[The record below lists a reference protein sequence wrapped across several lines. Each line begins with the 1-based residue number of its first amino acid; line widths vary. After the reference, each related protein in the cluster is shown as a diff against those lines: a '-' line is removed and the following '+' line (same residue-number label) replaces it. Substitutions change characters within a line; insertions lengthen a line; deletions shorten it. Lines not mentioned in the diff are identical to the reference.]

1 MSWDRVWPSK
11 RCNMR
16 DIAFVFFLSAVLCV
30 LVGMGWGIQM
40 AISQDHRLGGAHA
53 HLNLVGWTT
62 MALFGLY
69 YHVTPQAAANWLAK
83 LHAGTAI
90 LGVLVMVPGIS
101 VAITT
106 GVPTLAAVGAI
117 LTTLSM
123 TIFLVT
129 VLRHGLGRR
138 SAPDRLRRSGQVTL

>member
-1 MSWDRVWPSK
+1 
-11 RCNMR
+11 MR
-16 DIAFVFFLSAVLCV
+16 DIAFVFFLAAVLCV
-30 LVGMGWGIQM
+30 LVGMAWGIQM
-40 AISQDHRLGGAHA
+40 AISQDHLLGGAHA

-69 YHVTPQAAANWLAK
+69 YHVTPQAAASWLAK
-83 LHAGTAI
+83 VHAGTAI
-90 LGVLVMVPGIS
+90 LGVLVMVPGIA

-106 GVPTLAAVGAI
+106 GAPALAAVGAV

-129 VLRHGLGRR
+129 VLRHGLGAR
-138 SAPDRLRRSGQVTL
+138 STSGG